1 LAATV
6 SPATGAVVE
15 KILATKPH
23 PEHAY
28 RACLGIMNLAKKYG
42 PERVGAASE
51 RALVTGAVSYSS
63 VKSILAEGLDRLP
76 LNQLQQLPVPP
87 AAHDNL
93 RGADYWAGGDAHDEE
108 VSG

>member
-1 LAATV
+1 
-6 SPATGAVVE
+6 VE

-28 RACLGIMNLAKKYG
+28 RACLGIMNLAKRYG
-42 PERVGAASE
+42 NDRTGAACE

-76 LNQLQQLPVPP
+76 LNQQQTLPVPTP
-87 AAHDNL
+87 DHENL
-93 RGADYWAGGDAHDEE
+93 RGAHYWAGSDNAPGEE